1 MNVIEPNKQEKI
13 VITILISLCVGF
25 CLGAFSRS
33 AEIKEKDEKIVELID
48 ISDSLLN
55 NFEFPNNTNHPLNFH
70 KAEIDK

>member
-13 VITILISLCVGF
+13 VITILISLSVGF

-33 AEIKEKDEKIVELID
+33 AEIKEKDKKIVELLD

-70 KAEIDK
+70 KTEIDK

>member
-33 AEIKEKDEKIVELID
+33 AEIKEKDEK
-48 ISDSLLN
+48 
-55 NFEFPNNTNHPLNFH
+55 
-70 KAEIDK
+70 